1 MWYNIRI
8 NTNFNGAYMASLK
21 LNGVNKLYPSGTL
34 ALYDAN
40 LETTDKEFI
49 VVVGAEESGK
59 TTLLRLIAGL
69 DECSEGRIFIGDREV
84 TELDP
89 KERDIA
95 MVFRNNTLYPTLNVF
110 DNMAFG
116 LKIRKASPALI
127 EQRVKAAAKILGLE
141 EILYRKP
148 KALTAAQRQRVAIG
162 RAIVR
167 EPKIYLLDEPLAGL
181 DEKLRIELLNLII
194 NMQAR
199 MEGTFIYA
207 TKNLSEA
214 LSIGTRVVVMKK
226 GTIQQIDTPANLY
239 DYPVNAYVAFFI
251 GAPTINFVNNAKV
264 VKAEDGIFVEE
275 GDFKVKL
282 SEKVVSRFGNI
293 DEYTDGGKQVIF
305 GIRPEDIRTVA
316 GSGAKVEKI
325 ENDGEDYYAE
335 CSYLSHTFV
344 VKTDKEQTAGDCGIE
359 LDEDRVHLFDAETR
373 LTLLS
378 RDEGYKKSGFAD
390 ADRIP
395 LTFPEEEELL
405 KTFKTKKAEKK
416 KK

>member
-1 MWYNIRI
+1 MS
-8 NTNFNGAYMASLK
+8 SLK
-21 LNGVNKLYPSGTL
+21 LHGVNKIYPSGTL

-40 LETTDKEFI
+40 FETTDKEFL

-59 TTLLRLIAGL
+59 STLLRVIAGL
-69 DECSEGRIFIGDREV
+69 EEATEGEVFIDGKDV
-84 TELDP
+84 TEVDP
-89 KERDIA
+89 KDRDIA
-95 MVFRNNTLYPTLNVF
+95 MVFRNNTLYPALNVF

-116 LKIRKASPALI
+116 LKIRKASSTLI

-141 EILYRKP
+141 DILYRKP
-148 KALTAAQRQRVAIG
+148 KTLTAAQRQRVAIG

-167 EPKIYLLDEPLAGL
+167 EPKLYLLDEPLAGL
-181 DEKLRIELLNLII
+181 DDKLKAELLNVII

-214 LSIGTRVVVMKK
+214 LSIGTRIIVMKK

-251 GAPTINFVNNAKV
+251 GAPTINFVNNAKI
-264 VKAEDGIFVEE
+264 VKTSEGVFVED

-282 SEKVVSRFGNI
+282 SEKVVSRFEKI
-293 DEYTDGGKQVIF
+293 DDYANTVKRVIL
-305 GIRPEDIRTVA
+305 GIRPEDMKTVKGKDA
-316 GSGAKVEKI
+316 EITKT
-325 ENDGEDYYAE
+325 ENDGDDYYAE
-335 CSYLSHTFV
+335 CKYAGHTFV
-344 VKTDKEQTAGDCGIE
+344 VATQKEQGAGACSLEIDG
-359 LDEDRVHLFDAETR
+359 DRVHLFDAETR

-378 RDEGYKKSGFAD
+378 RDGGYHKTGFAD
-390 ADRIP
+390 ADLEP

-405 KTFKTKKAEKK
+405 KTFKAKKAEKK

>member
-1 MWYNIRI
+1 MS
-8 NTNFNGAYMASLK
+8 SLK
-21 LNGVNKLYPSGTL
+21 LQGVNKIYPSGTL

-40 LETTDKEFI
+40 LQTGEREFLVI
-49 VVVGAEESGK
+49 LGAEESGK
-59 TTLLRLIAGL
+59 STLLRVIAGL
-69 DECSEGRIFIGDREV
+69 EDVSEGQIFIDDKEITEV
-84 TELDP
+84 EP
-89 KERDIA
+89 KDRDIA
-95 MVFRNNTLYPTLNVF
+95 MIFRNDTLYPTLSVF

-148 KALTAAQRQRVAIG
+148 KALTSAQRQRVAIG

-167 EPKIYLLDEPLAGL
+167 EPKLYLLDEPLAGL
-181 DEKLRIELLNLII
+181 DDKLKAELLTVII

-214 LSIGTRVVVMKK
+214 LTIGTRIIVMKK

-239 DYPVNAYVAFFI
+239 DYPVNAYVAFYI
-251 GAPTINFVNNAKV
+251 GAPSINFVNNAKIT
-264 VKAEDGIFVEE
+264 KTAEGVFAEE
-275 GDFKVKL
+275 GDFKVML
-282 SEKVVSRFGNI
+282 SEKILSRFANI
-293 DEYTDGGKQVIF
+293 DDYANTARKVIV
-305 GIRPEDIRTVA
+305 GIRPEDIVTVK
-316 GSGAKVEKI
+316 GSGAEVTKI
-325 ENDGEDYYAE
+325 ENDGDDYYAE
-335 CSYLSHTFV
+335 CKYSGKTLV
-344 VKTDKEQTAGDCGIE
+344 VKTQKEQSAGSCGVEI
-359 LDEDRVHLFDAETR
+359 DADRIHIFDGETR

-378 RDEGYKKSGFAD
+378 RDEGYQKMGFAD
-390 ADRIP
+390 ADLKP

-405 KTFKTKKAEKK
+405 KTLKAKKNEKK